1 MTVDATQLKADR
13 AAMIADW
20 NVEITFGANKVY
32 CVKSVLADTEVA
44 AAAGALEGYK
54 MSLHCVTADW
64 TTAPNTAAPGVGDL
78 ITMASVEY
86 RVLRIHTDV
95 VGMRLDCG
103 EKYTPRAT

>member
-1 MTVDATQLKADR
+1 MTVDAAQLKTDR

-32 CVKSVLADTEVA
+32 GVKSVLVETEVA
-44 AAAGALEGYK
+44 ASAGALKGYK

-64 TTAPNTAAPGVGDL
+64 TTAPNTAAPGDGDL
-78 ITMASVEY
+78 ITVAGVEY
-86 RVLRIHTDV
+86 RILRVNPDV
-95 VGMRLDCG
+95 VGTRFDVG